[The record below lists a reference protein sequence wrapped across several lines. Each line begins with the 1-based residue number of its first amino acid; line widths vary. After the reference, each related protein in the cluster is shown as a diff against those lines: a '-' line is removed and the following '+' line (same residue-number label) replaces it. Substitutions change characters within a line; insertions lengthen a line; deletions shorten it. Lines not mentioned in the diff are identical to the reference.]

1 MPSVPAPKLLKM
13 LFLSSSVVNELPSEV
28 FPQPEAAVGAGARE
42 EGGQRELRWV
52 KGAERGWVWSGL
64 SAVLGDVAC
73 PQLSPLSPLGG
84 AAGPGTG
91 YL

>member
-28 FPQPEAAVGAGARE
+28 FSQPGAAVGAGA
-42 EGGQRELRWV
+42 EGGGGLEGVEVGKGGRAGLGLLRT
-52 KGAERGWVWSGL
+52 L
-64 SAVLGDVAC
+64 C
-73 PQLSPLSPLGG
+73 SPGGCRLSPLGG